1 MINIG
6 DNCTHC
12 GRSTEF
18 GSGLFI
24 NRIPS
29 ETEREEGYMCP
40 ECQLVECDTCEKLTL
55 NYAIND
61 DGNIVCEN
69 CDEVINGN

>member
-12 GRSTEF
+12 GRSTAL
-18 GSGLFI
+18 GSGLFV

-29 ETEREEGYMCP
+29 ETESEDGWLCP
-40 ECQLVECDTCEKLTL
+40 ECQLVECSTCEKLTL

-61 DGNIVCEN
+61 GNIVCED
-69 CDEVINGN
+69 CEVINGN

>member
-1 MINIG
+1 MKNIG

-12 GRSTEF
+12 GRSTAF
-18 GSGLFI
+18 GSGLFV
-24 NRIPS
+24 NRIAS
-29 ETEREEGYMCP
+29 ITDTEEGWLCP
-40 ECQLVECDTCEKLTL
+40 ECQQVECDICEKLTL

-69 CDEVINGN
+69 CEVINGN